1 MKKLLIVALA
11 FAPLYMAAPA
21 AAFEGHVK
29 ACYAQHWQAPV
40 YRTTQHL
47 VREGYSQIEYRG
59 KHRAEKVYYPA
70 VYKEKRTMVKKGR
83 YVLRQVACR

>member
-1 MKKLLIVALA
+1 MRKLLFATLA
-11 FAPLYMAAPA
+11 FAPFFMAAPA

-29 ACYAQHWQAPV
+29 KCYAQHWQDPV

-47 VREGYSQIEYRG
+47 VRDAYKRIEYRG
-59 KHRAEKVYYPA
+59 DHRAEKVYYPA

-83 YVLRQVACR
+83 YVLRQVSCH